1 MNQHSHTRKRKK
13 KHETHDDTYE
23 TASQQDLQNRVTHW
37 KRIILLIAAV
47 TIHNIPGNY
56 FSLISFNKLHGI
68 KQSTEGL
75 AVGVSFGAIGST
87 SKATFEAARNLAI
100 GIGIQ
105 NFPEGLAV
113 SLPLHASGFSL
124 AKSFWYGQLSGMV
137 EPIFG
142 VLG

>member
-1 MNQHSHTRKRKK
+1 M
-13 KHETHDDTYE
+13 KHFHIE
-23 TASQQDLQNRVTHW
+23 NNNF
-37 KRIILLIAAV
+37 KFI
-47 TIHNIPGNY
+47 
-56 FSLISFNKLHGI
+56 
-68 KQSTEGL
+68 EGL

-124 AKSFWYGQLSGMV
+124 MKSFWYGQLSGMV

-142 VLG
+142 VLGKLLNSQIST

>member
-1 MNQHSHTRKRKK
+1 M
-13 KHETHDDTYE
+13 
-23 TASQQDLQNRVTHW
+23 
-37 KRIILLIAAV
+37 
-47 TIHNIPGNY
+47 
-56 FSLISFNKLHGI
+56 
-68 KQSTEGL
+68 
-75 AVGVSFGAIGST
+75 GVSFGAIGST

-142 VLG
+142 VLGKLFLEFYGMQLIFFAH

>member
-1 MNQHSHTRKRKK
+1 M
-13 KHETHDDTYE
+13 
-23 TASQQDLQNRVTHW
+23 
-37 KRIILLIAAV
+37 
-47 TIHNIPGNY
+47 
-56 FSLISFNKLHGI
+56 
-68 KQSTEGL
+68 
-75 AVGVSFGAIGST
+75 GVSFGAIGST

-124 AKSFWYGQLSGMV
+124 ARSFWYGQLSGMV

-142 VLG
+142 VLGQFYDIMYMINKM